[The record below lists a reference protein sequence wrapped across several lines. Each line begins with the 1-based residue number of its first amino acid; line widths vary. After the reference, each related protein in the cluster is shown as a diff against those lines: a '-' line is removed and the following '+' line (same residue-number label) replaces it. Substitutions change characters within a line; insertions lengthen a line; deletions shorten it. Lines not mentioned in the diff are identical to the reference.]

1 MLARGMST
9 VADSAEAIERGDAER
24 GGVISVGATA
34 DGACA
39 QGYIHLLRKCLGAGE
54 ERCAHFA
61 LERRTVKA
69 AGDFKLRTMLKRPQS
84 VQAAFETAHV
94 GTAKRA
100 QIKNSASAFRNDIGA
115 RAPFDD
121 AGVDGDA
128 AAKIIPS
135 FDARE
140 LPRQFVNGVDAFL
153 WRQPGVRGSAMH
165 DQLGLTY
172 SLSRCL

>member
-1 MLARGMST
+1 M
-9 VADSAEAIERGDAER
+9 
-24 GGVISVGATA
+24 
-34 DGACA
+34 
-39 QGYIHLLRKCLGAGE
+39 
-54 ERCAHFA
+54 
-61 LERRTVKA
+61 
-69 AGDFKLRTMLKRPQS
+69 
-84 VQAAFETAHV
+84 QAAFETAHV

-100 QIKNSASAFRNDIGA
+100 QIKNSASAFRNDIRA

-153 WRQPGVRGSAMH
+153 WRQPGVRCSAMH

-172 SLSRCL
+172 SLSRRLQQASRTEGRLKNENGVTAVCFCFEEFARRLAADLFV